1 MLPQH
6 LCDPEE
12 QPSLGIYLIVEAEPS
27 GSVLQSASS
36 FSVICYCFSMIVDLW
51 LRYILVHW
59 FFCTERGQCD
69 KIAALGDNT
78 IFSLIRGVI

>member
-1 MLPQH
+1 
-6 LCDPEE
+6 
-12 QPSLGIYLIVEAEPS
+12 
-27 GSVLQSASS
+27 
-36 FSVICYCFSMIVDLW
+36 MIVDLW

-78 IFSLIRGVI
+78 IFSLSRGVIKEWRLIKSGRVEGAKYKLCRT